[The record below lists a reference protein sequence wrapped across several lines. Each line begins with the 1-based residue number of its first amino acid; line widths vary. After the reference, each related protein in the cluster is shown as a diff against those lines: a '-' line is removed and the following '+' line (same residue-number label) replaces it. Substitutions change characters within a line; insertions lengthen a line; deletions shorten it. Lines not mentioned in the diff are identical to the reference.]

1 MKKRFNVTG
10 ICIPEKHYMVD
21 ISRKLEQIVEE
32 YIDPGYYFAINR
44 GRQYGKTTT
53 LYQLEQHLNSRY
65 HVISISFEGADDM
78 FESRD
83 TFVHGFVDMVGREL
97 NHAGIDSELIEAW
110 LTLPEGALSFQ
121 ILSDKISMLCTGVD
135 KEVVL
140 QIDEV
145 DKSSDNQLFLTFLG
159 MLRDKYL
166 EREKG
171 RERSFHNV
179 ILSGVYDI
187 KNLKLKIRPNEEH
200 KYNSPWNT
208 REGNESNGSLL
219 PFDDCPWDYR
229 ELAPYNIAEQF
240 NIDMSFSN
248 AEISTMLQ
256 DYEDD
261 NHYDIDVVTLSKVL
275 YEYTSGY
282 PYLVSQICKLM
293 DETIWRQSAFETRK
307 AVWCPDGIRCAIK
320 EMLMSRS
327 PLFDDI
333 NKNLDIYPKLNEM
346 IHHILLK
353 GMIYPYSLADDTIQ
367 IGTMFGY
374 FKPVDYKVAISNR
387 IFETYLYDL
396 FYLNETKNSELAS
409 AGAMEHS
416 QFIKNGYLDMD
427 KVLERFKAH
436 YDSIYGAKEWKFIED
451 EGRFLFLTFL
461 KPIINGKGHYYVE
474 ARTRDQRR
482 TDIIVEYNGRQYIIE
497 TKIWR
502 GEEYQSRGRIQ
513 LWDYMDSYEQ
523 KKGWLVS
530 FCFNKTKEKSTGIKK
545 LTEGGKEI
553 TEVII

>member
-21 ISRKLEQIVEE
+21 ISQKLEQIVEE

-53 LYQLEQHLNSRY
+53 LYQLEQCLKDQY

-83 TFVHGFVDMVGREL
+83 AFVQGFVGMVGREL
-97 NHAGIDSELIEAW
+97 KHSGIDQELIQAW

-121 ILSDKISMLCTGVD
+121 ILSEKISMLCTGTD
-135 KEVVL
+135 KDVIL

-145 DKSSDNQLFLTFLG
+145 DKSSDNQMFLTFLG
-159 MLRDKYL
+159 LLRDKYL

-171 RERSFHNV
+171 RGYSFHNV

-187 KNLKLKIRPNEEH
+187 KNLKLKIRSDEEH
-200 KYNSPWNT
+200 KYNSPW
-208 REGNESNGSLL
+208 
-219 PFDDCPWDYR
+219 
-229 ELAPYNIAEQF
+229 NIAEQF

-248 AEISTMLQ
+248 AEIATMLQ

-261 NHYDIDVVTLSKVL
+261 NHYDIDVVALSKVL

-293 DETIWRQSAFETRK
+293 DESIWRQPAFDSRK
-307 AVWCPDGIRCAIK
+307 AVWCPDGIKCAIK

-333 NKNLDIYPKLNEM
+333 NKNLDIYPELNEM
-346 IHHILLK
+346 IHHILLN
-353 GMIYPYSLADDTIQ
+353 GMIYPYSLADNTIQ

-374 FKPVDYKVAISNR
+374 FKSVDYKVAITNR

-409 AGAMEHS
+409 AGAMEHN

-482 TDIIVEYNGRQYIIE
+482 TDIVVEYNGRQYIIE

-523 KKGWLVS
+523 NKGWLVS
-530 FCFNKTKEKSTGIKK
+530 FCFNKTKEKFTGIKT
-545 LTEGGKEI
+545 LTEGNKEI